1 MAPSIGI
8 DFDNCLVET
17 YSIFPFILLFEFY
30 ILKALKAPGVSKLTR
45 QSLERA
51 KNTFYNKIADNEV
64 QTGGTM
70 FRPAFLK
77 FLPDKLKLRQQG
89 KLNKLFIYSN
99 NGYNKV
105 IDTVDHIL
113 ALVLQKQLA
122 PYSTDKSV
130 LITNEKDGM
139 IHTLYPRINLD
150 NPCRSSEER
159 VENYRGKTLS
169 GIQAC
174 LGQYIDAK
182 DLWYIDDTFDHPVLK
197 NELNSNYIKV
207 EPYTV
212 RLGNT
217 KLTEFFIDTFPIS
230 VFSDVSPTG
239 TVLVNSIN
247 NLLTGFRPTSRDGRD
262 VIIKKFKAVLNKF
275 SKDSIRAPGLWAKD
289 KVDKDLNLINTRI
302 SGSML
307 QPTHVNTVVS
317 NTIVEEYK
325 TPIVGGRQR
334 GILPVSSLSRK
345 TRKLR
350 KDLK

>member
-17 YSIFPFILLFEFY
+17 YSIFPFILLFEFF
-30 ILKALKAPGVSKLTR
+30 ILKDLKAPGVSKLTR

-51 KNTFYNKIADNEV
+51 RITFYSKIADNEV

-70 FRPAFLK
+70 FRPTFLK
-77 FLPDKLKLRQQG
+77 LLPEKLKLRQQG
-89 KLNKLFIYSN
+89 KLNKIFIYSN
-99 NGYNKV
+99 NGYNKI

-113 ALVLQKQLA
+113 ALVLQKQA
-122 PYSTDKSV
+122 TIDKSA

-139 IHTLYPRINLD
+139 IHALYPRINLD

-159 VENYRGKTLS
+159 IENYRGKSLV

-174 LGQYIDAK
+174 LGQQIDAK
-182 DLWYIDDTFDHPVLK
+182 DLWYIDDTFDHPLLK
-197 NELNSNYIKV
+197 NELGSNYIKV

-217 KLTEFFIDTFPIS
+217 KLTEMFIDAFPIS

-239 TVLVNSIN
+239 TVLINSIN
-247 NLLTGFRPTSRDGRD
+247 SLLTGFRPTSRDGRD
-262 VIIKKFKAVLNKF
+262 AIIKKFKSVLNKF
-275 SKDSIRAPGLWAKD
+275 SKDSIRAASIWAKD

-302 SGSML
+302 SGAML

-317 NTIVEEYK
+317 NIVAEYK

-334 GILPVSSLSRK
+334 GILPISSLSRK
-345 TRKLR
+345 TRRLR

>member
-17 YSIFPFILLFEFY
+17 YSIFPFIVLFEFF
-30 ILKALKAPGVSKLTR
+30 ILKAIMVPGVSKFTK

-51 KNTFYNKIADNEV
+51 RNTFYSKIADNEV

-77 FLPDKLKLRQQG
+77 LLPEKLKLRQQG

-99 NGYNKV
+99 NGYNKI

-113 ALVLQKQLA
+113 ALVLQKQ
-122 PYSTDKSV
+122 SSIDKSA

-159 VENYRGKTLS
+159 IENYRGKSLA

-174 LGQYIDAK
+174 LGQQIDVK

-197 NELNSNYIKV
+197 NELNYNYVKV

-217 KLTEFFIDTFPIS
+217 KLTEFFIDSFPITI
-230 VFSDVSPTG
+230 FSDLSPTG
-239 TVLVNSIN
+239 TILINSIN
-247 NLLTGFRPTSRDGRD
+247 GLLTGFRPTSRDGRD
-262 VIIKKFKAVLNKF
+262 ALIKKFKSVLNKF
-275 SKDSIRAPGLWAKD
+275 SKDSIRAPALWAKD
-289 KVDKDLNLINTRI
+289 KVDKDLNLINIRL

-307 QPTHVNTVVS
+307 QPTHVNTTVS
-317 NTIVEEYK
+317 NAVEEYK

-334 GILPVSSLSRK
+334 GILPISSLFRK
-345 TRKLR
+345 TRRLR